1 MKRRRR
7 HPRRSPDDDD
17 EAIDIIPLIDVMFLL
32 LCFFIFLTLAMVMQE
47 GIAVDLAQAR
57 SGESVAGQKQP
68 LAVSVKADG
77 SIYLNKEE
85 VPDGKLPERLQQ
97 HARKNPDRSVRLNAD
112 EGANHSHVI
121 TALDAIR
128 QSKLSN
134 LVFTIKPEN

>member
-1 MKRRRR
+1 MNRTRRRS
-7 HPRRSPDDDD
+7 RRSPENDD

-47 GIAVDLAQAR
+47 GIAVELAQAQ
-57 SGESVAGQKQP
+57 SGESVTSQKEP

-85 VPDGKLPERLQQ
+85 VKENRLKQMLQ
-97 HARKNPDRSVRLNAD
+97 AHASENPDRPVRLNAAK
-112 EGANHSHVI
+112 GAKHSHVI
-121 TALDAIR
+121 KALDAIR

-134 LVFTIKPEN
+134 LVFTIKPEQ